1 MQNIELYSTYQ
12 YSSSLSSLTSP
23 LSLWPKTA
31 VDQASLELTVKTLSL
46 PLKDGQYYY
55 IHVVT

>member
-46 PLKDGQYYY
+46 PLKAGHTTTYM
-55 IHVVT
+55 